1 MIPSITVGKL
11 DEELFFAGSGI
22 RREWRVSS
30 FGRISSG
37 IIESFVSPGRAF
49 VDCFDLALHEGSCQ
63 RSCGIE
69 LHTGTLY
76 SGAFDYWRKY
86 TRYHKRNNVE
96 VN

>member
-11 DEELFFAGSGI
+11 DEELFFEGSVI
-22 RREWRVSS
+22 REEWRLSS

-37 IIESFVSPGRAF
+37 ILESFVPSDRVF
-49 VDCFDLALHEGSCQ
+49 IDCLDLALHEGSCQ

-69 LHTGTLY
+69 LHMRTLY